1 LHSELRLGSPVSL
14 VAGGQEQPTE
24 IYLELLFNAFDQN
37 YPGLMAAVAQEPR
50 L

>member
-1 LHSELRLGSPVSL
+1 
-14 VAGGQEQPTE
+14 
-24 IYLELLFNAFDQN
+24 LELLFNAFDQN